1 MIIGGLVMISAKKS
15 IQDIPIYQPGK
26 SLEEV
31 KRDLGLEK
39 VIKLASNENP
49 FGCSQ
54 KVWEAL
60 TQIKEQFH
68 LYPEDD
74 APVLRQ
80 KLADFLEV
88 DERRLVFGNGSDE
101 VIQMIARAYL
111 EPDAQTVM
119 AVPTFPRYETASRIE
134 GADIVEVP
142 LKDGTHDLEA
152 MFQAVTDK
160 TRIVWICNPNNPS
173 GTFVDHDALQSFIDR
188 LPEHVLVVLDE
199 AYVEYVTDQS
209 FPDSMSLLDY
219 NPRIII
225 LRTFSKI
232 YGLASFRAGYG
243 IAHPDVIQ
251 QLSRVREP
259 FNLNRLAQAA
269 TIAAVEDETFVLY
282 CRNQNRLGIKQ
293 ITQKLEE
300 WNISYYPSQANFLLI
315 DTEHNGDEAFQFLL
329 QRGIIVRS
337 GNALGFP
344 NTIRV
349 TIGNKEENAAF
360 LAGLYDFIQDKK
372 SRITI

>member
-1 MIIGGLVMISAKKS
+1 MISAKKS
-15 IQDIPIYQPGK
+15 IQGLPIYQPGK

-31 KRDLGLEK
+31 KRELGLER

-49 FGCSQ
+49 FGCSP
-54 KVWEAL
+54 KVWESL

-74 APVLRQ
+74 APLLRQ
-80 KLADFLEV
+80 KLAESLEV

-111 EPDAQTVM
+111 EAETESVM
-119 AVPTFPRYETASRIE
+119 AAPTFPRYGTATRIE
-134 GADIVEVP
+134 SAVP
-142 LKDGTHDLEA
+142 IEIPLHDGKHDLDA
-152 MFQAVTDK
+152 MLQAVTDK
-160 TRIVWICNPNNPS
+160 TRLVWVCNPNNPS
-173 GTFVDHDALQSFIDR
+173 GTFVDHEALSTFIDQ
-188 LPEHVLVVLDE
+188 LPEHVLVILDE
-199 AYVEYVTDQS
+199 AYIEYVTNDT
-209 FPDSMSLLDY
+209 FPDSLSLLDY

-269 TIAAVEDETFVLY
+269 TLAAVEDETFVFY
-282 CRNQNRLGIKQ
+282 CRNQNRLGMKQ
-293 ITQKLEE
+293 ITERLDE
-300 WNISYYPSQANFLLI
+300 WGISYYPSQANFLLI
-315 DTEHNGDEAFQFLL
+315 NTGYDGDEAFSHLL
-329 QRGIIVRS
+329 QQGVIVRS
-337 GNALGFP
+337 GKALGFP
-344 NTIRV
+344 TYLRV
-349 TIGNKEENAAF
+349 TIGKKEENEAF
-360 LAGLYDFIQDKK
+360 LSGLQDFLQVKK
-372 SRITI
+372 SRFSE